1 MWLLERKTA
10 AVLFLLFILIA
21 FLLPFQVE
29 SVHSTVYTS
38 PGFTQIRPKPEVN
51 YHNAYHE
58 FYVIWLHVFFYFTL
72 LFLFFAT
79 KRFVVLFA
87 SISAFLNLL
96 AYSVMHYGLLF
107 TFNLYGPHITL
118 EIGIGY
124 YASFLLSCL
133 VLMFCIQQWLKFP
146 KTFVSP
152 SNPDLID
159 DLISGSKERISQP
172 D

>member
-1 MWLLERKTA
+1 MWLLERKPA
-10 AVLFLLFILIA
+10 AVVFLLFILIA

-38 PGFTQIRPKPEVN
+38 PGFTQIRPNPEVN
-51 YHNAYHE
+51 YYNAYHE
-58 FYVIWLHVFFYFTL
+58 FYVIWLHGFFYLTL

-96 AYSVMHYGLLF
+96 AYIVMYYGLLF

-124 YASFLLSCL
+124 YASLLLSCL